1 MRKRSFATAV
11 VCVLPL
17 FSVPTAGS
25 AQSVLER
32 VLGQVENS
40 TNLAPVNGVY
50 ANIAENVSDFLPQS
64 NLSIPYTLNDWTP
77 DTDFPGLTDDVPAL
91 YRIIGERDGQPG
103 VLFGRWVEVTDIGT
117 VIDGNITDFADSFVI
132 GENGSITVQDLNGVS
147 DT

>member
-1 MRKRSFATAV
+1 
-11 VCVLPL
+11 
-17 FSVPTAGS
+17 
-25 AQSVLER
+25 
-32 VLGQVENS
+32 
-40 TNLAPVNGVY
+40 
-50 ANIAENVSDFLPQS
+50 
-64 NLSIPYTLNDWTP
+64 
-77 DTDFPGLTDDVPAL
+77 L